1 MISVIRLSEISRFRK
16 TRAREL
22 WVYDFQNKRQP
33 HHRKP
38 SYSLRPCRFPAG
50 ISHKKLE
57 LSSNSCKLWRHFILT
72 SNDHARWLCLPLSN
86 VNINFFSQAMRLWKI
101 VRNFSA
107 WVTLDKN
114 ILTIAWIFQLQWYYN
129 VHEFTYTQKYNWMPS
144 VVSGYWLLKIYEVF
158 SFFTISIVLS
168 ILPHTRKK
176 NHKFIFPSWDEI
188 RFFHISNWNV
198 CALGSLPL
206 KHLI

>member
-22 WVYDFQNKRQP
+22 SVYDFQNKRQP

-50 ISHKKLE
+50 ISHTKME

-72 SNDHARWLCLPLSN
+72 SNDQARWLCLPLVN
-86 VNINFFSQAMRLWKI
+86 VNINFFSQAMRLWNM
-101 VRNFSA
+101 VRNFSG

-114 ILTIAWIFQLQWYYN
+114 ILTIAWIFQLHWYYN
-129 VHEFTYTQKYNWMPS
+129 VHEFTYTQKYNWMPC

-158 SFFTISIVLS
+158 SFFAISIILS
-168 ILPHTRKK
+168 FLPRIRKK
-176 NHKFIFPSWDEI
+176 NHKFIFPSWRWNKI
-188 RFFHISNWNV
+188 FFTFLTGMCV
-198 CALGSLPL
+198 LLDLCL
-206 KHLI
+206 